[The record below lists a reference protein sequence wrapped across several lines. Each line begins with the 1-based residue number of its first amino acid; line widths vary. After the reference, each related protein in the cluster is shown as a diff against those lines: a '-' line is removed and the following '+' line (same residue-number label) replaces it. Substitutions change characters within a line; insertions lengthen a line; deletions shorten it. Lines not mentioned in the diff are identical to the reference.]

1 MLADGT
7 YDAIVVDASDVDA
20 SDVDATDVDATDV
33 ATSDFAGRAAV
44 RLELTIVAGPH
55 KGDMVAVRAE
65 HLAMTAV
72 EALGLPARLVVT
84 DQRPEVVLEP

>member
-1 MLADGT
+1 VLADGT
-7 YDAIVVDASDVDA
+7 YDAIVVDAT
-20 SDVDATDVDATDV
+20 DVDATDVDAGG
-33 ATSDFAGRAAV
+33 AGV

-55 KGDMVAVRAE
+55 KGDVVAVRAE

-72 EALGLPARLVVT
+72 ETLGLPARLVVT

>member
-7 YDAIVVDASDVDA
+7 YDAIVVDA
-20 SDVDATDVDATDV
+20 TDVDGGN
-33 ATSDFAGRAAV
+33 AGV

-55 KGDMVAVRAE
+55 KGDVVAVRAE

-72 EALGLPARLVVT
+72 ETLGLPARLVVT
-84 DQRPEVVLEP
+84 DQRPEVVLET

>member
-1 MLADGT
+1 VLADGT
-7 YDAIVVDASDVDA
+7 YDAIVVDAADVDDRGADVDA
-20 SDVDATDVDATDV
+20 DAAEDT
-33 ATSDFAGRAAV
+33 AGAYV

-55 KGDMVAVRAE
+55 KGDMVAVRAQ

-72 EALGLPARLVVT
+72 ETLGLPARLVVT

>member
-7 YDAIVVDASDVDA
+7 YDAIVVDAT
-20 SDVDATDVDATDV
+20 DVDATDVDVTDV
-33 ATSDFAGRAAV
+33 EGTDVENRAAV

-55 KGDMVAVRAE
+55 KGEVVAVRAE
-65 HLAMTAV
+65 HLAVTAV
-72 EALGLPARLVVT
+72 EALGLPARLVVA

>member
-7 YDAIVVDASDVDA
+7 YDAIVVEAADVEESDDTGG
-20 SDVDATDVDATDV
+20 DVKGGDVK
-33 ATSDFAGRAAV
+33 GGGCV

-55 KGDMVAVRAE
+55 KGDVVAVRAE

-72 EALGLPARLVVT
+72 ETLGLPARLVVT
-84 DQRPEVVLEP
+84 DQRPEVVLET

>member
-1 MLADGT
+1 MLADGS
-7 YDAIVVDASDVDA
+7 YDAIVVDATDLDA
-20 SDVDATDVDATDV
+20 FDFDATDVEGDDFEGEGDARG
-33 ATSDFAGRAAV
+33 AGV

-55 KGDMVAVRAE
+55 KGEVVAVRAE
-65 HLAMTAV
+65 HLAVTAV

>member
-1 MLADGT
+1 MSMPPMSRDG
-7 YDAIVVDASDVDA
+7 
-20 SDVDATDVDATDV
+20 ATGG
-33 ATSDFAGRAAV
+33 AGV

-55 KGDMVAVRAE
+55 KGDVVAVHAE

-84 DQRPEVVLEP
+84 NQRPEVMLET

>member
-7 YDAIVVDASDVDA
+7 YDAIVVDAADGEG
-20 SDVDATDVDATDV
+20 T
-33 ATSDFAGRAAV
+33 AGV

-55 KGDMVAVRAE
+55 KGDVVAVRAE
-65 HLAMTAV
+65 HLTMTAV
-72 EALGLPARLVVT
+72 ETLRLPARLVVT

>member
-7 YDAIVVDASDVDA
+7 YDAIVVDAADVDDRGA
-20 SDVDATDVDATDV
+20 DVDDT
-33 ATSDFAGRAAV
+33 AGACV

-72 EALGLPARLVVT
+72 ETLGLPARLIVT

>member
-7 YDAIVVDASDVDA
+7 YDAIVVDAADVADVDDTGA
-20 SDVDATDVDATDV
+20 C
-33 ATSDFAGRAAV
+33 V

-55 KGDMVAVRAE
+55 KGDMVAVRAA
-65 HLAMTAV
+65 HLAMTAI
-72 EALGLPARLVVT
+72 ETLGLPARLVVT

>member
-7 YDAIVVDASDVDA
+7 YDAIVVDAADVDDRGA
-20 SDVDATDVDATDV
+20 C
-33 ATSDFAGRAAV
+33 V

-55 KGDMVAVRAE
+55 KGDVVAVRAE
-65 HLAMTAV
+65 HLAMTAI
-72 EALGLPARLVVT
+72 ETLGLPVRLVVT

>member
-7 YDAIVVDASDVDA
+7 YDAIVVDA
-20 SDVDATDVDATDV
+20 TDVESTDV
-33 ATSDFAGRAAV
+33 ENRAGV

-55 KGDMVAVRAE
+55 KGEVVAVRAE
-65 HLAMTAV
+65 HLAVTAV

-84 DQRPEVVLEP
+84 DQHPEVVLER

>member
-7 YDAIVVDASDVDA
+7 YDAIVVDA
-20 SDVDATDVDATDV
+20 TDVDAGN
-33 ATSDFAGRAAV
+33 AGV

-55 KGDMVAVRAE
+55 KGDVVAVRAE

-72 EALGLPARLVVT
+72 ETLGLPARLVVT
-84 DQRPEVVLEP
+84 DQRPEVVLET